1 METIIMNI
9 AAVEGQS
16 LSGTNSDLLEAT
28 TFASLKLK
36 EEHIEEFLAQNLYL
50 LMGDKN
56 AILVGR
62 QVVNEQKSRADL
74 VALDSDGCLVVI
86 EIKRDMADC
95 KARAE
100 KFEMQAIRYA
110 ATYSRIRTVDEL
122 AELVYAPY
130 LRRFEPEKVAGKEAE
145 QFARSEINRI
155 VKAGN
160 GEFNSRQKII
170 LVASEFDKEVISACA
185 WLVQNGI
192 DISCIRLSPVKNG
205 DNQLLLVVE
214 RVIPPPS
221 LDEMLTPVARH
232 QSVAVELS
240 ENSDETKKG
249 RTIFPTL
256 SALFEQNFIKTGDEV
271 IIKDRAELAATV
283 INHKLVEY
291 HGQQL
296 PWNEWAK
303 RVTGWSAVNIYA
315 NVMLGDKSLDDLR
328 WGR

>member
-1 METIIMNI
+1 MDTTIINI
-9 AAVEGQS
+9 QVDNDQGRYKLAS
-16 LSGTNSDLLEAT
+16 SSSGGLDVIDFSTLN
-28 TFASLKLK
+28 LK
-36 EEHIEEFLAQNLYL
+36 EEHIESFLAENLNI
-50 LMGDKN
+50 LMGD

-130 LRRFEPEKVAGKEAE
+130 LKKSELHEVTDEKALQIAKEKIAGIIKN
-145 QFARSEINRI
+145 S
-155 VKAGN
+155 
-160 GEFNSRQKII
+160 EFNTRQKII

-192 DISCIRLSPVKNG
+192 DISCIRLSPVRNG
-205 DNQLLLVVE
+205 DSQLLLVVE
-214 RVIPPPS
+214 RVVPPPS
-221 LDEMLTPVARH
+221 LDEMLTPVAR
-232 QSVAVELS
+232 QKSVA
-240 ENSDETKKG
+240 DEVSGVGDESKKS
-249 RTIFPTL
+249 RTILPTL
-256 SALFEQNFIKTGDEV
+256 SALFEQKLIKTGDEV
-271 IIKDRAELAATV
+271 TIKDRAESAAKV

-291 HGQQL
+291 QGQQL

-315 NVMLGDKSLDDLR
+315 NVMLGGKTLDDLR

>member
-1 METIIMNI
+1 MSLQTRD
-9 AAVEGQS
+9 GQGI
-16 LSGTNSDLLEAT
+16 SGTNSDLLEAT
-28 TFASLKLK
+28 TFSALKLR
-36 EEHIEEFLAQNLYL
+36 EEHVEEFLAQNLYL

-130 LRRFEPEKVAGKEAE
+130 LRKFESERLTGKEAE

-205 DNQLLLVVE
+205 DSQLLLVVE
-214 RVIPPPS
+214 RVVPPPS

-232 QSVAVELS
+232 QAVAADVS
-240 ENSDETKKG
+240 ETGDESKKS

-256 SALFEQNFIKTGDEV
+256 SALFEQKQIKAGDEV
-271 IIKDRAELAATV
+271 TIKDRVESAATV

-291 HGQQL
+291 QGQQL

-315 NVMLGDKSLDDLR
+315 NVVLGGKTLDDMR

>member
-1 METIIMNI
+1 MDTTIISVNVDKDQENYKLTSSN
-9 AAVEGQS
+9 AVGLDVINFS
-16 LSGTNSDLLEAT
+16 ALN
-28 TFASLKLK
+28 LK
-36 EEHIEEFLAQNLYL
+36 EDHIESFLAENLNI
-50 LMGDKN
+50 LMGD

-95 KARAE
+95 KAQAE

-130 LRRFEPEKVAGKEAE
+130 LRKFESSAVADKDAVQVAKEK
-145 QFARSEINRI
+145 I
-155 VKAGN
+155 VGIIKN
-160 GEFNSRQKII
+160 SEFNSRQKII
-170 LVASEFDKEVISACA
+170 LVASDFDKEVISACA

-192 DISCIRLSPVKNG
+192 DISCIRLSPVRNG
-205 DNQLLLVVE
+205 DSQLLLVVE
-214 RVIPPPS
+214 RVVPPPS
-221 LDEMLTPVARH
+221 LDEMLTPVAR
-232 QSVAVELS
+232 QQAVAAEVS
-240 ENSDETKKG
+240 GISDESKKT
-249 RTIFPTL
+249 RTTLPTL
-256 SALFEQNFIKTGDEV
+256 SALFEQKQIKTGDTV
-271 IIKDRAELAATV
+271 TIKDRNESSAKVL
-283 INHKLVEY
+283 NQKLVEY
-291 HGQQL
+291 QGQQL